1 MTSPP
6 TAANEAPP
14 CGGNERERSARASG
28 YTRAM
33 EAEWMNSVRQT
44 SEEAPVEETGKPVWC
59 NRAIAKLALLAAG
72 RRLGTVNPR
81 RVPCEG
87 IELRRVCVL

>member
-1 MTSPP
+1 MKKLGSL
-6 TAANEAPP
+6 
-14 CGGNERERSARASG
+14 CG
-28 YTRAM
+28 
-33 EAEWMNSVRQT
+33 
-44 SEEAPVEETGKPVWC
+44 
-59 NRAIAKLALLAAG
+59 AIAKLALLASG